1 MPDNPTIAA
10 LRKFY
15 QDYHNGQAPPDAD
28 LEGMATR
35 YAGREKELWKKL
47 YAQYNNGSVPDE
59 GTLDK
64 IVSQYPN
71 TIKKKAGGS
80 SGSVIAAAT
89 TSSSTTKIPII
100 NENDEFRADMGSY
113 RKAVEENYKRQLNTA
128 AARLDEGKIKP
139 GDYAD
144 ISAAADQ
151 RRAKELELISRQEQ
165 EGPRPDIIHEGWDQL
180 KETYR
185 PFFPTQRFRTF
196 EEASKHLP
204 DQKVIESFVD
214 YTDDLLASSMGVSRE
229 MARAKVKQ
237 AYAGSGE
244 YSGNSYTQMLKLR
257 KEVVEKNKSKILAK
271 FPDLPESALHVYTT
285 ADPRNFESI
294 DLSDPQNP
302 FSKVKYAMVDQYL
315 DRNYRDL
322 DEDRKQMLRKDLI
335 DEITNRPIYNKAL
348 EKTKEQIKEKGLAD
362 PAEAMKQ
369 YKQKAGDLASQ
380 FTESVKTFR
389 NQLEVTAQTGQAKYE
404 SDAKAMQE
412 QIQASLDVR
421 QKALQAQVND
431 GMISYETA
439 NAELQALKKDGDLRL
454 KNMFDQYSQD
464 LSRQQREIIRE
475 AEEARTTSINAL
487 ESLRKD
493 LGLEVEDEKI
503 KASSEYVETFSRL
516 FEENVTGIQMDQRL
530 KMQEQYDKLDVG
542 DRIKNAV
549 ALGYADM
556 FDSFGGGLKWA
567 GMYEA
572 GNFLTDLARQSN
584 ETIPVDDLGQ
594 FDSKDILKASWWID
608 KGVRMF
614 PTTLSLMATG
624 MGTTGAVTGS
634 LARAGMTQMGRTL
647 IGAAAGAMAMRP
659 IEAFMEA
666 GQRFNQD
673 LEEGKDITEAS
684 KNASSVMRG
693 NMALAISDMVQLSFA
708 FGNLPLKVSPG
719 VYGKI
724 IKAGSTLG
732 NGTINFALEG
742 GEEVYQGYLQEKP
755 DNPMLSFMEYA
766 QSAQGIEAGV
776 LGGISGLTLSAMSQ
790 NSSGQATAVHKLLTN
805 YYQNEMKPAQEQRI
819 DGPNIQKRYFQLIDT
834 LKGMREKGLLNEGE
848 FQDALQVAE
857 ITHNKVMDSLTG
869 ALPLDYNTQAHV
881 EYTALAVEVNK
892 IRKRADKERDPDQK
906 QIYNQ
911 AIGAVENRMRELL
924 NDPGS
929 PVYSIDGVPVTEKD
943 FMALMS
949 NAKVREF
956 TPASKFRAENDLP
969 LLALAAKAMDDK
981 GLALQ
986 VADEFIRSTEE
997 VNTIEEGIKYLDKK
1011 IGDAANGRNAKDTV
1025 DKYTALRDV
1034 LVGLKDE
1041 NVRPNGYQQRI
1052 ESGEFDKQLAE
1063 LNPDEALVEYQ
1074 RAVNDIEKEGAPE
1087 SFIESFKKDHA
1098 GLEEKVDR
1106 SAPEELIGEEQRYE
1120 MLHSKQRDNVS
1131 DTFDVRI
1138 DDFDL
1143 LQKVKRSDPELFDEL
1158 DQTIKDGK
1166 EPTQD
1171 QKQRYVDATED
1182 LIVPDQV
1189 EDQDKVLFEEF
1200 EDLMNEP
1207 GAIELIRQDDPELV
1221 ARMEQEIEDGGV
1233 TPETARELVDYK
1245 IEEPQNEYAES
1256 EYEGLSEEDI
1266 ADLEAFKAE
1275 EKFKREWYELG
1286 PDGPKEDGDED
1297 PGMYPPE
1304 DEITL
1309 SEREQLQADIARLNE
1324 EVKDGIKKWFS
1335 PKLGLTPF
1343 NEQQL
1348 MDDIETYRKMV
1359 ELAYKYIRLGI
1370 KDIGDFAAQIGVAID
1385 NNLRNIWAAAQEL
1398 NKHRFDSVITM
1409 NANLSRFDAFRE
1421 LIQDKDIAIKNLQAE
1436 LQTLGVDI
1444 DDASDFYKKRE
1455 LVVSKIND
1463 AVRRFNEKMIGT
1475 APHLANAAAINAA
1488 SFVGRLKAAFPD
1500 NDSIMDDLSL
1510 YIYAKHAIEYNARVK
1525 EMKTQEQ
1532 EAKLRE
1538 LEDLRD
1544 NAPSN
1549 QSAAAYQAKI
1559 DRINAG
1565 NDYIIITNGSGM
1577 TDTQAQEIVDWYENM
1592 PDFAEFDAF
1601 VQEFRKEVIDARID
1615 LLEQHGLLSPDRIK
1629 ALRDGTKEGS
1639 SVVFEHYVP
1648 LKVTDEAYY
1657 ADFDPSHGGVSRAGS
1672 LKSIK
1677 GTSRFTILDRNNPVT
1692 QALADYAGTIKE
1704 VERNESARALYNL
1717 IKAQP
1722 DKSFWDVV
1730 PSRAIVQ
1737 LNDEGKV
1744 ESIRDLVAEDIK
1756 SNSIT
1761 VVINGKLNY
1770 LYFKPMIDKKGNPA
1784 QNPVL
1789 RALNSNPFANN
1800 ATLNSILDV
1809 LRMYISFKRNL
1820 ITTYNVAFGIPNFAR
1835 DLEEAL
1841 GNVETVKQDLNIRH
1855 IRGRFLTN
1863 LPSAMKA
1870 IAKSP
1875 WDTSGRMGQMWE
1887 RAQKAGMKMS
1897 WAKYDQSDEQVTKYE
1912 EAVKKYHEN
1921 RGAKGMPLHTL
1932 KVIADRVQML
1942 NDIMENTTR
1951 LSLFAA
1957 LVDSG
1962 VSDQKA
1968 ASAAKNIT
1976 LNFEKKGTVSNI
1988 TNALWLFANAGIQG
2002 VARGSQLVVHRV
2014 AGRYVFNKRGLALG
2028 GSIAAFSFMN
2038 RMLFDL
2044 WDDEDKDKFL
2054 SDFDF
2059 ENNTYIFN
2067 PINPS
2072 KPIKVPKPY
2081 SFIRI
2086 FMNTG
2091 ENAYDAI
2098 SGRTPVARAMLGNTI
2113 NSIRAFIDPIGGGQ
2127 PNRIS
2132 AWTPEL
2138 LTIPAEWWMNEK
2150 WNGTPFHYKEKSDP
2164 GSEKYTKQT
2173 PPWLVGITDTINRAT
2188 DFSNTGEGV
2197 ISWSPA
2203 LIQYIGQQL
2212 FGGVGAE
2219 TIRTADLI
2227 TNAVQGE
2234 GIKINDMTVV
2244 RRFMT
2249 DLDDQQQP
2257 VVTKFFALTKRRRLY
2272 GISEEEIQTAR
2283 EAYKL
2288 IKQNDWLPKQT
2299 LGRLR
2304 NDFKKKWGVSLK

>member
-10 LRKFY
+10 LRNFY
-15 QDYHNGQAPPDAD
+15 KEYHNGQAPPDAD

-35 YAGREKELWKKL
+35 YAGKEKELWKKL
-47 YAQYNNGSVPDE
+47 YSQYNEGSVPDDATLE
-59 GTLDK
+59 G
-64 IVSQYPN
+64 IVKKYPN

-80 SGSVIAAAT
+80 SGFATTAVT
-89 TSSSTTKIPII
+89 TSSSPIKPSGIPVI

-113 RKAVEENYKRQLNTA
+113 RKAVDENYKRQLNTA
-128 AARLDEGKIKP
+128 AARLEEGKIKQS
-139 GDYAD
+139 DYAE

-151 RRAKELELISRQEQ
+151 RRAKELDLISKQEQ
-165 EGPRPDIIHEGWDQL
+165 EGPQPNVIHQGWDQL
-180 KETYR
+180 RENYR
-185 PFFPTQRFRTF
+185 PFFPTQRYRTF

-237 AYAGSGE
+237 AYAGGGE
-244 YSGNSYTQMLKLR
+244 NSGNSYAQMLKLR
-257 KEVVEKNKSKILAK
+257 KEVIEKNRDKILAK
-271 FPDLPESALHVYTT
+271 FPDLPASALDVYTT
-285 ADPRNFESI
+285 ASNFEP

-302 FSKVKYAMVDQYL
+302 FSKVKYAMVDQYI
-315 DRNYRDL
+315 DKNYRDL

-335 DEITNRPIYNKAL
+335 DEVTNRPVYNKAL
-348 EKTKEQIKEKGLAD
+348 EKTREQIKEKGLAD

-369 YKQKAGDLASQ
+369 YEQKAGDLASQ

-404 SDAKAMQE
+404 TDAKAAQE
-412 QIQASLDVR
+412 QIQAGLDSR

-431 GMISYETA
+431 GMISFEAA
-439 NAELQALKKDGDLRL
+439 NAELEALKKDGDLQL

-464 LSRQQREIIRE
+464 LSRQQREIIQE
-475 AEEARTTSINAL
+475 AEKSRATSINAL
-487 ESLRKD
+487 EALRKD

-542 DRIKNAV
+542 DRIKNAA

-556 FDSFGGGLKWA
+556 FDSFGGGLKWI

-572 GNFLTDLARQSN
+572 GNFLTDLAKQSN

-608 KGVRMF
+608 KGVRML

-624 MGTTGAVTGS
+624 MGTTGAVTGA
-634 LARAGMTQMGRTL
+634 LARAGMTQVGRTL

-673 LEEGKDITEAS
+673 LEEGKDVTEAS

-693 NMALAISDMVQLSFA
+693 NMALAISDMIQLSFA
-708 FGNLPLKVSPG
+708 FGKLPLKVRAG

-724 IKAGSTLG
+724 AKAGSTLG
-732 NGTINFALEG
+732 NGAMNFSLEG

-776 LGGISGLTLSAMSQ
+776 LGGISGLTLAAMSE
-790 NSSGQATAVHKLLTN
+790 NTSGQATAVHKLLTN
-805 YYQNEMKPAQEQRI
+805 YYQNEMKPTQEQKI
-819 DGPNIQKRYFQLIDT
+819 DGPNLQKRYFQLIDT
-834 LKGMREKGLLNEGE
+834 LKGMREKGVLNEGE

-857 ITHNKVMDSLTG
+857 ISHNKVMDSLTG
-869 ALPLDYNTQAHV
+869 ALPLDYNSQAHV
-881 EYTALAVEVNK
+881 EYTALAVEANK
-892 IRKRADKERDPDQK
+892 IRKRADKEKDPDQK

-911 AIGAVENRMRELL
+911 AIGAVESRMRELL
-924 NDPGS
+924 NDPSS
-929 PVYSIDGVPVTEKD
+929 PIYSIDGVPVTEKD
-943 FMALMS
+943 FMSLMS

-997 VNTIEEGIKYLDKK
+997 VNTIEEGIEYLDKK

-1025 DKYTALRDV
+1025 DRYTALRDV
-1034 LVGLKDE
+1034 LISLKDE
-1041 NVRPNGYQQRI
+1041 NVRPKNYQQRI

-1074 RAVNDIEKEGAPE
+1074 RAVNDLEKEGTPE
-1087 SFIESFKKDHA
+1087 SFIEAFKKDHSI
-1098 GLEEKVDR
+1098 LEEKVDR
-1106 SAPEELIGEEQRYE
+1106 SAPEELLGEEQRYE

-1143 LQKVKRSDPELFDEL
+1143 LQKVKQSDPELFDEL

-1182 LIVPDQV
+1182 LIVLDQI
-1189 EDQDKVLFEEF
+1189 EDQDKILFEDF
-1200 EDLMNEP
+1200 EDLLNEP

-1221 ARMEQEIEDGGV
+1221 ARMEKEAKAGGV
-1233 TPETARELVDYK
+1233 TPETARKLVDYQ
-1245 IEEPQNEYAES
+1245 IEESAEV
-1256 EYEGLSEEDI
+1256 EEFEFEDVEVEEEI
-1266 ADLEAFKAE
+1266 A
-1275 EKFKREWYELG
+1275 
-1286 PDGPKEDGDED
+1286 
-1297 PGMYPPE
+1297 
-1304 DEITL
+1304 L
-1309 SEREQLQADIARLNE
+1309 SEREQLQADVARL
-1324 EVKDGIKKWFS
+1324 KDELKDNFKKWFS

-1343 NEQQL
+1343 NEQDL

-1370 KDIGDFAAQIGVAID
+1370 KDISDFASQIGVAID
-1385 NNLRNIWAAAQEL
+1385 DNVRNIWAAAQEL

-1436 LQTLGVDI
+1436 LETLGVNI

-1475 APHLANAAAINAA
+1475 PPHLANAAAINAA
-1488 SFVGRLKAAFPD
+1488 SFVGRIQAAFPD

-1510 YIYAKHAIEYNARVK
+1510 YMYAKHAIEYNSRVK

-1544 NAPSN
+1544 NASSN

-1565 NDYIIITNGSGM
+1565 NEYIIITNGSGM
-1577 TDTQAQEIVDWYENM
+1577 TDTQAQEIIDWYEIM

-1615 LLEQHGLLSPDRIK
+1615 LLEQHGLLSPERIK

-1657 ADFDPSHGGVSRAGS
+1657 ADFDPSHGGLSRAGS

-1677 GTSRFTILDRNNPVT
+1677 GTSRFTILDRNNPIT

-1730 PSRAIVQ
+1730 PSRAIVE
-1737 LNDEGKV
+1737 LDNLGKP
-1744 ESIRDLVAEDIK
+1744 ESIRDLVSADIK
-1756 SNSIT
+1756 ANSTT
-1761 VVINGKLNY
+1761 VMINGKLNY
-1770 LYFKPMIDKKGNPA
+1770 LYFKPMIDKNKNPV

-1789 RALNSNPFANN
+1789 RAMLSNPLNN
-1800 ATLNSILDV
+1800 YPALNAAINV
-1809 LRMYISFKRNL
+1809 MRMYISFKRNL

-1841 GNVETVKQDLNIRH
+1841 GNVETVKQDLKIKH
-1855 IRGRFLTN
+1855 IRGKFMVN

-1875 WDTSGRMGQMWE
+1875 WDSSGHMGDMWE

-1951 LSLFAA
+1951 LSLFAS

-2067 PINPS
+2067 PIDPS
-2072 KPIKVPKPY
+2072 KPLKIPKPY

-2086 FMNTG
+2086 FMNVG
-2091 ENAYDAI
+2091 ENAYDAV
-2098 SGRTPVARAMLGNTI
+2098 SGRTPVARAMLGNVI
-2113 NSIRAFIDPIGGGQ
+2113 KSVQAFVDPIGGGQ

-2132 AWTPEL
+2132 AWTPEV
-2138 LTIPAEWWMNEK
+2138 LTIPAEWWMNKK
-2150 WNGTPFHYKEKSDP
+2150 WNGTPFHYKEESDP

-2173 PPWLVGITDTINRAT
+2173 PPWLIGITDTMNRAT
-2188 DFSNTGEGV
+2188 DFAHTGEGV

-2203 LIQYIGQQL
+2203 LIQYIGQQF

-2272 GISEEEIQTAR
+2272 GISDEEVQTAR

-2288 IKQNDWLPKQT
+2288 IKENDWLPKQT